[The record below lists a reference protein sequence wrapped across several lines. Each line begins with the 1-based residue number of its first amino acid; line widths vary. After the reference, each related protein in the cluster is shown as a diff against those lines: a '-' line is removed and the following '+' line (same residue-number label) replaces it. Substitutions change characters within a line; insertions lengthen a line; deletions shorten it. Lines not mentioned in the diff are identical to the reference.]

1 MVYGTVEAYRVINPA
16 TGKHFGGALAEFPGV
31 GDLGYIA
38 LTAFVLNVL
47 IAAVLTVVLNA
58 AKVGNGTDQTESQ
71 DYFADEG
78 DPRVQH
84 DLPEHRG
91 PVGGAVEV

>member
-1 MVYGTVEAYRVINPA
+1 M
-16 TGKHFGGALAEFPGV
+16 
-31 GDLGYIA
+31 GYIA
-38 LTAFVLNVL
+38 LTAFVLNVVV
-47 IAAVLTVVLNA
+47 AVVLTLVLDA

-84 DLPEHRG
+84 DLTEHRG